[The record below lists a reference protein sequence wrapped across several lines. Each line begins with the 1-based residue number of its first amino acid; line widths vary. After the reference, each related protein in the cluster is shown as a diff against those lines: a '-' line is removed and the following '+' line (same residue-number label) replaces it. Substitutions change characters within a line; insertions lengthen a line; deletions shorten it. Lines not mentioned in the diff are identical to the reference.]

1 MSTNAIT
8 TNLLIGIVSSVIGAL
23 LVLVS
28 QYGIRIRKSSKI
40 ASAKRRQDELDQWKI
55 NELGIR
61 QGITNYYLFKILRYL
76 FLANMLWLVPEFIE
90 KVFFLSHYLDLSFYR
105 ESYFL
110 IDAICRLSSLAI
122 FFLGLGQIALY
133 ATKGAG

>member
-76 FLANMLWLVPEFIE
+76 FLANMLCLVPEFIE

-105 ESYFL
+105 ESYFFNRCYL
-110 IDAICRLSSLAI
+110 
-122 FFLGLGQIALY
+122 
-133 ATKGAG
+133 